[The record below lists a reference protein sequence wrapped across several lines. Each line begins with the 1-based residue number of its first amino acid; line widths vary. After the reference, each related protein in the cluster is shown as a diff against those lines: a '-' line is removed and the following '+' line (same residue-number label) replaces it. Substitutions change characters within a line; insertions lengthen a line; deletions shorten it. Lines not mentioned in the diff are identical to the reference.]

1 MIGQVVVV
9 GGLAVLAAVLWRQG
23 AFGSSKT
30 GGVRTEYRSIPR
42 EDTRHTDLHVRMG
55 AGGLSLQG
63 GATGLMDADFTSSQ
77 PELDPEFVYRMNGNT
92 CEVSITQ
99 QLDHMIIPTSHIRCD
114 WHLRCA
120 NDVPVTIDLESGAG
134 TTDIDLS
141 TVPVQQLH
149 MRTGAGQG
157 RAIILASRLEHFDL
171 QTGAGRLDLEIRGSP
186 TAPAHG
192 SVHSGVG
199 ALQMH
204 IPRTTPTRIHIDK
217 AIGGVN
223 VRGFVQDGHNYTNYA
238 PGATPA
244 LDIDIQVGVGEV
256 TLDTVG

>member
-30 GGVRTEYRSIPR
+30 GGVRTEHRSIPR
-42 EDTRHTDLHVRMG
+42 DGTRRTDLRVRMG
-55 AGGLSLQG
+55 AGVLSLQG
-63 GATGLMDADFTSSQ
+63 GAAGLLDADFVSNQ
-77 PELDPEFVYRMNGNT
+77 PELEPEFVYRANDGIL
-92 CEVSITQ
+92 EASITQ
-99 QLDHMIIPTSHIRCD
+99 PSGHLVMPTPHMRCD

-120 NDVPVTIDLESGAG
+120 NDVPAT
-134 TTDIDLS
+134 IDLS
-141 TVPVQQLH
+141 TVPVQQLRV
-149 MRTGAGQG
+149 RTGAGQG

-171 QTGAGRLDLEIRGSP
+171 QTGAGRLDLEIRGSL
-186 TAPAHG
+186 TAPGHG
-192 SVHSGVG
+192 SVHGGVG

-204 IPRTTPTRIHIDK
+204 IPRTTPTRLHIDK